1 MPRRAK
7 SVKVRRVAVSEPKTR
22 IFGYVFEDNSRVV
35 GKMTRESYGSGL
47 TATVSQVFSTFKI
60 RRRD

>member
-7 SVKVRRVAVSEPKTR
+7 SVKVRRVAVSEPQTR
-22 IFGYVFEDNSRVV
+22 IFGYVFENKGRVV

-47 TATVSQVFSTFKI
+47 RATVSEVFSTFKI
-60 RRRD
+60 GRR